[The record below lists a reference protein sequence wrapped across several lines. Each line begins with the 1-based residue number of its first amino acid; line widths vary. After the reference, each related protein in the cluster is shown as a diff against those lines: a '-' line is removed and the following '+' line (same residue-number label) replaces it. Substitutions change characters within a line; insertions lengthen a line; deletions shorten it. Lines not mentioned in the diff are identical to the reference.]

1 MIRPYTLLL
10 YLVTLCTLLLTTRAM
25 SQSVPVNTPAN
36 ATVCVGQPVS
46 ITINCPVEFNK
57 PSSITVLRGSSG
69 FIIPAPPATTDGF
82 QYVNSAVGVGVLTW
96 KSTTN
101 AGLYQFR
108 TSCRG
113 NAATSP
119 RVTAVSYITVLPPL
133 SLSIAA
139 SEPCGQGPVSLSAIG
154 CANGELKWSTGETST
169 VLNLSTVNSS
179 MTYSATCTVG
189 TGCVATARRTIGP
202 KPSVTLTPGN
212 LTVCTGEKIN
222 LTARSETGTGYR
234 WNTGATTA
242 AISVT
247 ASGSYQ
253 VAVTDSRGCSTS
265 ATASVVVES
274 PVSVTI
280 TPQSLT
286 LCEGQTAILTA
297 LGSANITGY
306 KWNTGATSETIVAS
320 KTGTYAVDV
329 TNDGG
334 CKAKAATTI
343 TVLPKLTIK
352 ASATAVCANQNV
364 SLAATGCERTKLLW
378 STGATGSEIVI
389 RPSQTT
395 VVSATCLSS
404 LCSVNNTAST
414 TLTVVAPPAAPAI
427 TGSQTACFGGVIS
440 LTAVCETGTALWNG
454 ASKDGVFVGTASRAG
469 VLIYMA
475 ICTNAVNCATSS
487 IYSVTVAAPPVIS
500 ASSNTVV
507 CVGEPLTLT
516 ASCSTGAIVW
526 NNAVTG
532 NSFVVNTAVAGI
544 NTIAISCSNAAGCSN
559 QIIRQVS
566 IGSQSSFSLVN
577 TSTYPASGAT
587 LMADVPETFVYIA
600 PKLPANIAF
609 VGSVCGRGGEFSY
622 TITAA
627 GNPAAGFVYQQ
638 QNTTLTVPGS
648 LSGIPALEA
657 GSYIATIRTATGVR
671 VIKFFITSALAGR
684 KATPELSEGE
694 LTVSVAGNPVIND
707 AEIVVSGA
715 EGKTLNLFLSDMQGR
730 PIHTFT
736 QQDAPALFRYQL
748 PMSSQPS
755 GMYIL
760 KALTDTKQKS
770 IRILKGN

>member
-1 MIRPYTLLL
+1 MKRPCTLLL
-10 YLVTLCTLLLTTRAM
+10 YVVSLCTILFSTHVM
-25 SQSVPVNTPAN
+25 GQSVPVNTPAN
-36 ATVCVGQPVS
+36 ASICVGQPVS

-119 RVTAVSYITVLPPL
+119 RVTAVSYITVVPPP

-154 CANGELKWSTGETST
+154 CANGAVTWSTGENSA
-169 VLNLSTVNSS
+169 VLNVSAVNSS

-189 TGCVATARRTIGP
+189 TGCVATAKRTIGP

-222 LTARSETGTGYR
+222 LTARSETATSYR
-234 WNTGATTA
+234 WSTGATTA
-242 AISVT
+242 TISVT

-253 VAVTDSRGCSTS
+253 IAVTDNRGCSTS
-265 ATASVVVES
+265 ATASITVEQPIS
-274 PVSVTI
+274 VSI

-297 LGSANITGY
+297 LGSNNITGY
-306 KWNTGATSETIVAS
+306 KWSTGATSETIVAS
-320 KTGTYAVDV
+320 KTGTYAVEV

-334 CKAKAATTI
+334 CEAKASTTI
-343 TVLPKLTIK
+343 TVLPKLTVK

-364 SLAATGCERTKLLW
+364 SLAAGGCEKAKLLW
-378 STGATGSEIVI
+378 STGTTGSEIIV

-395 VVSATCLSS
+395 VVSVTCLGGI
-404 LCSVNNTAST
+404 CSANNTAST
-414 TLTVVAPPAAPAI
+414 TITVVAPPSSPTI

-454 ASKDGVFVGTASRAG
+454 ASRDGVFVGTASRSG
-469 VLIYMA
+469 VLMYMA
-475 ICTNAVNCATSS
+475 ICTNAINCATSS
-487 IYSVTVAAPPVIS
+487 IHSVTVAAPPVIS
-500 ASSNTVV
+500 ASSNTAV

-516 ASCSTGAIVW
+516 ASCSTGEVVW
-526 NNAVTG
+526 NNAVSG
-532 NSFVVNTAVAGI
+532 NSFVVNTSVAGI
-544 NTIAISCSNAAGCSN
+544 NTISISCSNAAGCSN
-559 QIIRQVS
+559 QVVRQVS
-566 IGSQSSFSLVN
+566 IGSLTSFSLVN
-577 TSTYPASGAT
+577 TSSYPAVGAT
-587 LMADVPETFVYIA
+587 LIADVPESFLYIA
-600 PKLPANIAF
+600 PSLPAQVALA
-609 VGSVCGRGGEFSY
+609 GSVCGNGGEFSY
-622 TITAA
+622 SIAKAGSSAA
-627 GNPAAGFVYQQ
+627 PVVYRQ

-648 LSGIPALEA
+648 STGIPALGA
-657 GSYIATIRTATGVR
+657 GRYVVTIMTPTGVR
-671 VIKFFITSALAGR
+671 VINFMIAGSSAGR
-684 KATPELSEGE
+684 KATPELSEAE
-694 LTVSVAGNPVIND
+694 LSVTVIGNPVIND

>member
-1 MIRPYTLLL
+1 MKRP
-10 YLVTLCTLLLTTRAM
+10 CTLLLCLTSFFLTLFVTHVTA
-25 SQSVPVNTPAN
+25 QSVPVNTPAN
-36 ATVCVGQPVS
+36 ASICVGQPIS

-82 QYVNSAVGVGVLTW
+82 QYINSAVGVGVLTW
-96 KSTTN
+96 KSTSN

-119 RVTAVSYITVLPPL
+119 RVTAASYITVVPPP

-154 CANGELKWSTGETST
+154 CENGTIAWSTGENSS
-169 VLNLSTVNSS
+169 VLSLSAVNSS
-179 MTYSATCTVG
+179 MAYSATCTVG
-189 TGCVATARRTIGP
+189 AGCVSVAKRTIGP

-222 LTARSETGTGYR
+222 LTARSETGTAYL

-242 AISVT
+242 NISVT

-253 VAVTDSRGCSTS
+253 VTVTDSRGCSTS
-265 ATASVVVES
+265 ATAAIRVEQ
-274 PVSVTI
+274 PVSVSV

-297 LGSANITGY
+297 LSLSNITGY
-306 KWNTGATSETIVAS
+306 KWSTGATSETIVVS
-320 KTGTYAVDV
+320 KTGTYAVEV
-329 TNDGG
+329 TSAGG
-334 CKAKAATTI
+334 CEAKASSTI
-343 TVLPKLTIK
+343 TVLPKLTVK
-352 ASATAVCANQNV
+352 SSATAVCANQTV
-364 SLAATGCERTKLLW
+364 TLAASGCEKTKLVW
-378 STGATGSEIVI
+378 STGSTGSEIIV
-389 RPSQTT
+389 RPSRTT
-395 VVSATCLSS
+395 AISVTCLGG
-404 LCSVNNTAST
+404 LCSVNNTAS
-414 TLTVVAPPAAPAI
+414 LTVAVVAPPASPTI

-454 ASKDGVFVGTASRAG
+454 ASKDGVFVGTAPRSG
-469 VLIYMA
+469 VLMYMA

-500 ASSNTVV
+500 ASSNRAV

-516 ASCSTGAIVW
+516 ASCSTGEVLW
-526 NNAVTG
+526 NNAVSG
-532 NSFVVNTAVAGI
+532 NSFVVNTSVVGI
-544 NTIAISCSNAAGCSN
+544 NTISISCSNAAGCSN
-559 QIIRQVS
+559 QIVRQVS
-566 IGSQSSFSLVN
+566 IGSLSSFSLIN
-577 TSTYPASGAT
+577 TTSYPEVGAT
-587 LMADVPETFVYIA
+587 LIADVPESFLYIA
-600 PKLPANIAF
+600 PSLPAHVALA
-609 VGSVCGRGGEFSY
+609 GSICGNGGEFSY
-622 TITAA
+622 SIAKAGSSAA
-627 GNPAAGFVYQQ
+627 PVVYRQ

-648 LSGIPALEA
+648 STGIPALGA
-657 GSYIATIRTATGVR
+657 GRYVVTIMTPTGLR
-671 VIKFFITSALAGR
+671 VINFTIAGNSAGR
-684 KATPELSEGE
+684 KATPELNEDE
-694 LTVSVAGNPVIND
+694 LSVSVIGNPVIND
-707 AEIVVSGA
+707 AEIMVSGA

-736 QQDAPALFRYQL
+736 QQDTPAQFRYQL

-760 KALTDTKQKS
+760 KALTDTRQKS